1 MGRNKSLSRVGNA
14 KAAVCEIKHKDESS
28 MTYRQTTT
36 TTNLNYVHTL
46 PEPVMALPHISRPN
60 MANGMHAA
68 YTCKEA
74 INKHNNNVPYVWKT
88 QNKETNLNWSGLG
101 KAQFLAASP
110 KQRARQI

>member
-1 MGRNKSLSRVGNA
+1 
-14 KAAVCEIKHKDESS
+14 
-28 MTYRQTTT
+28 
-36 TTNLNYVHTL
+36 
-46 PEPVMALPHISRPN
+46 MALPHISRPN

-74 INKHNNNVPYVWKT
+74 INKHNNNVRMDYGKPKIGIEIGRF
-88 QNKETNLNWSGLG
+88 KTNLNWSGLG